1 MTTSSN
7 DPESARWFVGKM
19 ERGQA
24 EQFLMEVSSYGWLG
38 NLRASTITPK
48 FSRSVCVDEFEV
60 SACSQ
65 VIIASRLYED
75 TLSRVWIAHATWSE
89 SYVHF
94 YWWQTIQNKLQLPV
108 GLPCSNCFHAKHNP
122 WPLTVN

>member
-38 NLRASTITPK
+38 KLRASTITPS
-48 FSRSVCVDEFEV
+48 F
-60 SACSQ
+60 Q
-65 VIIASRLYED
+65 
-75 TLSRVWIAHATWSE
+75 LS
-89 SYVHF
+89 
-94 YWWQTIQNKLQLPV
+94 LC
-108 GLPCSNCFHAKHNP
+108 G
-122 WPLTVN
+122 